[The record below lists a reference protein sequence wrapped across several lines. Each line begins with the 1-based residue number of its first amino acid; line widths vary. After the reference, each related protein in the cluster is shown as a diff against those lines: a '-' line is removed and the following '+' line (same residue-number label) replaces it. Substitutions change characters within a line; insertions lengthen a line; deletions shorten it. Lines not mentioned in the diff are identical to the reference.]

1 MREDLINLSDHLPLT
16 LALNMN
22 ILLNFSNLDQISMPS
37 DKSTPISEKRLR
49 WDHAPLGKY
58 YDMTFNLI
66 RPFVCIIDSCI
77 NALLGSN
84 SDSLINDYIC
94 RSNILSHKAS
104 AILVIEEVY
113 GGVVAALQGA
123 AASCIPSV
131 APHML
136 KHWWNEKLNCLKKK
150 SQLHYT
156 RWRAAQKPNFGVL
169 YNNYITARIKFWR
182 EIKKRKSEARKT
194 INTG

>member
-1 MREDLINLSDHLPLT
+1 MKTFKLKLAYDVKKTTCQYTFFRDAMAQKSMIDFFLISDPLKSTIVGHDMREDLINLSDHLPLT

-58 YDMTFNLI
+58 YGMTFNLI
-66 RPFVCIIDSCI
+66 RPFVCIIDNCI

-84 SDSLINDYIC
+84 SDSPINDYIC

-113 GGVVAALQGA
+113 GGVVA
-123 AASCIPSV
+123 
-131 APHML
+131 
-136 KHWWNEKLNCLKKK
+136 
-150 SQLHYT
+150 
-156 RWRAAQKPNFGVL
+156 
-169 YNNYITARIKFWR
+169 
-182 EIKKRKSEARKT
+182 
-194 INTG
+194 